1 MATKEFGTRGTLY
14 DDAGV
19 VSVSERPGFK
29 ALIAQLRKTFELR
42 SSFGRPQVDFGLF
55 ASVVD
60 IGQPV
65 ALAISTDGIGTKAIV
80 AQLVDRYDTVGID
93 CVAMN
98 ANDVICVG
106 AEPIAM
112 TDYIAVDVVNDRLL
126 EEIGKGLLA
135 GARLANITIPGGE
148 ISQISEI
155 IKSERKGFGF
165 DLVGTCVGVV
175 ERDAV
180 VTGKAIVEGDVLLGL
195 SSSGIHS
202 NGLSLARQVLLERA
216 GLQVDTYV
224 DEFQQTLGEELLT
237 PTSIYVLPVLQM
249 LNERLPIK
257 ALVHVTSDGFL
268 NLARVRSETGFV
280 IDFLPEPHAIFSLIQ
295 QRGDVAPAEMFRVF
309 NMGVGF
315 CVVVSP
321 EVANRVKEIAES
333 HSFRAWK
340 LGYSVPDKRKRVTL
354 PNGLVGEHG
363 HFVPG
368 EHLTPDT

>member
-1 MATKEFGTRGTLY
+1 MAAKEFGTRGTVY

-19 VSVSERPGFK
+19 VSVNERPGFK

-148 ISQISEI
+148 ISQIGEI
-155 IKSERKGFGF
+155 IKSEREGFGF

-180 VTGKAIVEGDVLLGL
+180 VTGKTIVEGDALVGL

-216 GLQVDTYV
+216 GLQVDKYV
-224 DEFQQTLGEELLT
+224 EEFQQTLGEELLT
-237 PTSIYVLPVLQM
+237 PTSIYVPPVLQM

-257 ALVHVTSDGFL
+257 ALVHITSDGFL
-268 NLARVRSETGFV
+268 NLARVDSETGFV

-295 QRGDVAPAEMFRVF
+295 E
-309 NMGVGF
+309 
-315 CVVVSP
+315 
-321 EVANRVKEIAES
+321 
-333 HSFRAWK
+333 
-340 LGYSVPDKRKRVTL
+340 
-354 PNGLVGEHG
+354 
-363 HFVPG
+363 
-368 EHLTPDT
+368 